1 MVQQVT
7 QGIKISVITEFEGT
21 FIKDRSL
28 QYSFSYS
35 ITIENQSKD
44 TVQLIS
50 RYWEIKDSLDHT
62 TVVQGEGV
70 VGQKPIL
77 LAGEK
82 YSYTSGCHLQSPM
95 GAMCG
100 HYTLVNFVTMKKFQV
115 PIPLFNLSAPFSM
128 N

>member
-7 QGIKISVITEFEGT
+7 QGIRISVRTEYEGS
-21 FIKDRSL
+21 FIKDRTI
-28 QYSFSYS
+28 QHAFSYS

-50 RYWEIKDSLDHT
+50 RFWKIKDSLNNP

-70 VGQKPIL
+70 IGEKPIL
-77 LAGEK
+77 LPGEK
-82 YSYTSGCHLQSPM
+82 HSYTSGCLLESPM

-100 HYTLVNFVTMKKFQV
+100 HYNLINFSTMKKFKV

>member
-7 QGIKISVITEFEGT
+7 KGIKISVITEYVGT
-21 FIKDRSL
+21 YIKDRNL

-35 ITIENQSKD
+35 ISIENQSKD
-44 TVQLIS
+44 TIQLIS
-50 RYWEIKDSLDHT
+50 RHWEIKDSLDHT

-70 VGQKPIL
+70 IGQKPIL
-77 LAGEK
+77 LSGEK
-82 YSYTSGCHLQSPM
+82 YSYSSGCLLQSPI
-95 GAMCG
+95 GAMSG
-100 HYTLVNFVTMKKFQV
+100 HYTLVNFLTMEKFHV